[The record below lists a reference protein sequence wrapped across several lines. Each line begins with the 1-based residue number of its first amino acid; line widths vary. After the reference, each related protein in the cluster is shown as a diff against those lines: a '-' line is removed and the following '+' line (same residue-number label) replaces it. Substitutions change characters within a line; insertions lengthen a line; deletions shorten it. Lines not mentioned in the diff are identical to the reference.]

1 MSPEINEKD
10 TIENQDLSR
19 EYGALVKNSFFSFL
33 NTYGTFIF
41 SLISS
46 FLLARLIGD
55 LSWSYFVLG
64 LSYIQIISLITN
76 FLPPSL
82 RNTLHYYIP
91 RFISLNQKKRL
102 KSFIFRAIYVKALF
116 LIPTFVVSILS
127 FILLSNIFLINLPG
141 ENIKLLLLLSPLIII
156 NNLQVILNSVNIGF
170 NRFKTVFYLVSIQYL
185 IYIGFLLYFFVFFDG
200 IDLESLALIFV
211 FSAFIPF
218 ILNIIINIRNIHGI
232 KVSGKSSSS
241 LKDDLQDM
249 VKYGGLVRA
258 ATFFSDIWGEIQVQ
272 SIGIFKP
279 ESVLGFKISRDLL
292 SVSVNASLA
301 ISYPLTVSFSSFVA
315 KEKKANIVSIYNLL
329 LKYIIFLIEILTGL
343 LFFCTDIF
351 IAFIY
356 GEPRLIYSDI
366 VKLYLFTFVFLI
378 IASPLDSLLL
388 AENKG
393 KYLVLLRFI
402 GLLLRLPLF
411 LVLLVF
417 FDFYIAIVGITISN
431 FVFSA
436 VYLFVTIKIGNIKL
450 NVKKIIYQYLVF
462 FFAIGFTIV
471 LEFLILDALND
482 AVLQYLGLQMLNM
495 FNIFS
500 LMVFVLIYMLL
511 IIEFR
516 ILTVGDIKNLQ
527 LFFNKESMMHK
538 MTNKALNFLKKF
550 LKE

>member
-1 MSPEINEKD
+1 M
-10 TIENQDLSR
+10 
-19 EYGALVKNSFFSFL
+19 
-33 NTYGTFIF
+33 
-41 SLISS
+41 
-46 FLLARLIGD
+46 
-55 LSWSYFVLG
+55 
-64 LSYIQIISLITN
+64 
-76 FLPPSL
+76 
-82 RNTLHYYIP
+82 
-91 RFISLNQKKRL
+91 
-102 KSFIFRAIYVKALF
+102 
-116 LIPTFVVSILS
+116 
-127 FILLSNIFLINLPG
+127 
-141 ENIKLLLLLSPLIII
+141 
-156 NNLQVILNSVNIGF
+156 
-170 NRFKTVFYLVSIQYL
+170 
-185 IYIGFLLYFFVFFDG
+185 
-200 IDLESLALIFV
+200 
-211 FSAFIPF
+211 
-218 ILNIIINIRNIHGI
+218 
-232 KVSGKSSSS
+232 
-241 LKDDLQDM
+241 
-249 VKYGGLVRA
+249 
-258 ATFFSDIWGEIQVQ
+258 
-272 SIGIFKP
+272 
-279 ESVLGFKISRDLL
+279 
-292 SVSVNASLA
+292 
-301 ISYPLTVSFSSFVA
+301 
-315 KEKKANIVSIYNLL
+315 
-329 LKYIIFLIEILTGL
+329 IEILTGL

-538 MTNKALNFLKKF
+538 MTNKALNFLKKI